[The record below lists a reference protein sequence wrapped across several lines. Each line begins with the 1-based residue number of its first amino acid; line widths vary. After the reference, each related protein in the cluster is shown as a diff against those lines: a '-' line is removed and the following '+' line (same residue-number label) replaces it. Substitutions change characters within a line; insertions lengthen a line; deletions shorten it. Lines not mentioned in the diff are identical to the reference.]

1 MLFLNTSIMTPAE
14 IQKTRAKMACASRD
28 INTFYKFLTQMP
40 EDVCLMVLTRAE
52 PTSLK
57 AVRAA
62 PDSPLY
68 MLYPECEEHIHK
80 ETIRQQFALESTI
93 FPQCFPQHYCC
104 CCIKGIVAKDWTI
117 FRELRTGDKPDLF
130 GQQIQLITNNSTYR
144 EYLCRVRRLAALGTE
159 AIQRGM
165 PLMQQTKVIY
175 YQMLYLWRIFGGRRA
190 VACGLA
196 QHHWNYFSTLPRA
209 VQLGIDNFF
218 DNLVQAFLHAHPF
231 APSAPLSTE
240 CNEELLPRHLEEL
253 RALRADEPL
262 TRSLLMTSM
271 RCLIRRLNNDFED
284 HKPEEER
291 QLRKFFSGTNYWSN
305 FMVKRQEDRTVR
317 LSFTLE
323 MYTLRL
329 TGRRGH
335 GYVEV
340 SQRNPHMDLPRQLD
354 TALDLEYGTAM
365 DYAGFVSRYSEG
377 GANFGPSHLINRV
390 DYWHW
395 RWWRGGLGLERL
407 FAGGVDVY

>member
-1 MLFLNTSIMTPAE
+1 MTPAE
-14 IQKTRAKMACASRD
+14 RQKRRATVADASRA
-28 INTFYKFLTQMP
+28 IKTFYKFLMHMP
-40 EDVCLMVLTRAE
+40 EDLCLMVLTRTE
-52 PTSLK
+52 PTSLR

-62 PDSPLY
+62 PNSPFY
-68 MLYPECEEHIHK
+68 MFYPEHEEHIHK
-80 ETIRQQFALESTI
+80 ETIRQQFALENTI
-93 FPQCFPQHYCC
+93 FSQRFPQYYCC
-104 CCIKGIVAKDWTI
+104 CCIRGIVAKDWTI
-117 FRELRTGDKPDLF
+117 FRKLRIGDKPDLF
-130 GQQIQLITNNSTYR
+130 RQQMQLITNNSTYR
-144 EYLCRVRRLAALGTE
+144 EYLCRVRRLSALGTE

-165 PLMQQTKVIY
+165 PLMRQTKVIY
-175 YQMLYLWRIFGGRRA
+175 YQMLFLWRIFGGLRS
-190 VACGLA
+190 VTCGLA
-196 QHHWNYFSTLPRA
+196 QHHWNYFSTLPRP

-231 APSAPLSTE
+231 APSEPLPTE

-271 RCLIRRLNNDFED
+271 RCLIRRLNNDFAD
-284 HKPEEER
+284 HKPEEQR
-291 QLRKFFSGTNYWSN
+291 QLLESFSGTDYWSN
-305 FMVKRQEDRTVR
+305 FTVNRREDRTVR

-335 GYVEV
+335 GNIEL

-354 TALDLEYGTAM
+354 TALDMEHGAAM
-365 DYAGFVSRYSEG
+365 DYATFVSRYSEG
-377 GANFGPSHLINRV
+377 GANFGPSHMINRV

-395 RWWRGGLGLERL
+395 RWWRGALGLERL
-407 FAGGVDVY
+407 FAGEVVHTKHRG